1 MILQLSFVLTAII
14 IGARLGG
21 IGLGVMGGVGLAIL
35 TFGFG
40 LQPTA
45 PPIDVMLMIAA
56 VISAASC
63 MQAAG
68 GLDYMVKLA
77 EHLLRKNPSHVT
89 LLSPLVTYL
98 FRTAGHCRSRHR
110 NQDSSGTSARHCGD
124 RFPAGYYGKS
134 YFRRYR
140 CVTRTIGRF

>member
-1 MILQLSFVLTAII
+1 MILQLAFVLTAII

-21 IGLGVMGGVGLAIL
+21 IGLGVMGGIGLAIL
-35 TFGFG
+35 TFVFG

-56 VISAASC
+56 VISAAAC

-89 LLSPLVTYL
+89 LLSPLVTCIPFNKELSIKL
-98 FRTAGHCRSRHR
+98 FLYSKVFNMTHMTFPGLGMLGKPCTTFSAITCR
-110 NQDSSGTSARHCGD
+110 
-124 RFPAGYYGKS
+124 FW
-134 YFRRYR
+134 
-140 CVTRTIGRF
+140 IGRFT

>member
-1 MILQLSFVLTAII
+1 MVLQLLFVLTAII

-21 IGLGVMGGVGLAIL
+21 IGLGVMGGVGLGIL
-35 TFGFG
+35 TFVFG

-77 EHLLRKNPSHVT
+77 KNCCARTRLR
-89 LLSPLVTYL
+89 LLSSAP
-98 FRTAGHCRSRHR
+98 
-110 NQDSSGTSARHCGD
+110 SSPTCLLS
-124 RFPAGYYGKS
+124 
-134 YFRRYR
+134 
-140 CVTRTIGRF
+140 

>member
-1 MILQLSFVLTAII
+1 MILQLAFVLTAII

-21 IGLGVMGGVGLAIL
+21 IGLGVMGGIGLAIL
-35 TFGFG
+35 TFVFG

-56 VISAASC
+56 VISAAAC

-98 FRTAGHCRSRHR
+98 FTFVAGTG
-110 NQDSSGTSARHCGD
+110 QDR
-124 RFPAGYYGKS
+124 KS
-134 YFRRYR
+134 
-140 CVTRTIGRF
+140 VV